1 MLLEQINKEVQQ
13 RFCKIANFVVNS
25 RLRFARNFILTEN
38 TRLRSSQP
46 RKAAKRCKKNKSES
60 ITENKAFSSVQCYKA
75 YYEKD
80 TLELKINTLKN
91 GKITGSMV
99 MAAFNKPK
107 MDGELSGEFRGD
119 TLFTSYT
126 YFVDGN
132 KKMTYKN
139 PMAFLKRGDEL
150 ILGNGEIE
158 YALGASYFIEGK
170 PIDFDGM
177 KYKFTTVDCVAK

>member
-1 MLLEQINKEVQQ
+1 MKNLSLFCLLATLMGLV
-13 RFCKIANFVVNS
+13 S
-25 RLRFARNFILTEN
+25 
-38 TRLRSSQP
+38 
-46 RKAAKRCKKNKSES
+46 CKKNESES
-60 ITENKAFSSVQCYKA
+60 IIKNEEFLSVQCYKA
-75 YYEKD
+75 FYEKD
-80 TLELKINTLKN
+80 TLELQINTLKD
-91 GKITGSMV
+91 GTITGSME

-107 MDGELSGEFRGD
+107 MVGELAGEFRGD

-139 PMAFLKRGDEL
+139 PMAFLKQGDKL

-170 PIDFDGM
+170 AIDFNRM
-177 KYKFTTVDCVAK
+177 KYKFTAVDCTTK